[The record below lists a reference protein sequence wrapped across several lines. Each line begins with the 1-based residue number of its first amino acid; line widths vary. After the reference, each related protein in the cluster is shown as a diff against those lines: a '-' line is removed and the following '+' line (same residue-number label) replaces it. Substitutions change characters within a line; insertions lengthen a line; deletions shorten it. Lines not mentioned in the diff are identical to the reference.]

1 MGECEGSLSC
11 TVSIPAAVGQDNAAI
26 TAGGGWG
33 AFPGLYTKEKCGS
46 GLGCIGNIGDK
57 RGYAKTVVRSPCV
70 NSFADISQ
78 DPPAI
83 VSDILCSMFLSGGSV
98 QATWRLFSILTLACL
113 SPFQSLVNF
122 VTCRKRGYQQLK

>member
-1 MGECEGSLSC
+1 MGGALSC
-11 TVSIPAAVGQDNAAI
+11 TVSIPAAVGQDNAAVKVLLGKLEFGGIGVNCSTVFNYVAI

-70 NSFADISQ
+70 NSF
-78 DPPAI
+78 
-83 VSDILCSMFLSGGSV
+83 SDILCSMFLSGGSV

-113 SPFQSLVNF
+113 SPFQ
-122 VTCRKRGYQQLK
+122 